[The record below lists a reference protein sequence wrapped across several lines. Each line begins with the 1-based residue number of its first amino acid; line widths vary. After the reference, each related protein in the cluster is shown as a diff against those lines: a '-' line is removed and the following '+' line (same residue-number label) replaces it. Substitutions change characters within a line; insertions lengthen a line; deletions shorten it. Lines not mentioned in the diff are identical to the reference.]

1 MPADRL
7 TYYVWPTLKR
17 EYYQIE
23 FVSVGGGSV
32 ASSPGLK
39 IADTKVAVAEGA
51 FDTVLI
57 AGAFVLAALGY
68 LDGRR
73 ATTHWRH
80 IHTLMKW
87 YPRIRV
93 EPDVLFVQDGRYL
106 TSAGISAG
114 IDLTLAIVEHDLG
127 AGVARD
133 VAREMVVFMQRPGGQ
148 GQFSNALSH
157 PIGNDERLRRVL
169 DTVTADPAGEHT
181 VTSMAAMIGV
191 SVRHLHR
198 IFSTELGSSPSQWLE
213 QVRVDTAR
221 GLLLEGLPIT
231 KVAQLCGL
239 GSDET
244 LRRAF
249 ARQLG
254 ITPTAFR
261 DRFSTTG

>member
-73 ATTHWRH
+73 ATAHWRH

-133 VAREMVVFMQRPGGQ
+133 VAREMVVFMQSRCPEPVFQ
-148 GQFSNALSH
+148 CAE
-157 PIGNDERLRRVL
+157 P
-169 DTVTADPAGEHT
+169 P
-181 VTSMAAMIGV
+181 
-191 SVRHLHR
+191 
-198 IFSTELGSSPSQWLE
+198 
-213 QVRVDTAR
+213 
-221 GLLLEGLPIT
+221 
-231 KVAQLCGL
+231 
-239 GSDET
+239 
-244 LRRAF
+244 
-249 ARQLG
+249 
-254 ITPTAFR
+254 
-261 DRFSTTG
+261 DR